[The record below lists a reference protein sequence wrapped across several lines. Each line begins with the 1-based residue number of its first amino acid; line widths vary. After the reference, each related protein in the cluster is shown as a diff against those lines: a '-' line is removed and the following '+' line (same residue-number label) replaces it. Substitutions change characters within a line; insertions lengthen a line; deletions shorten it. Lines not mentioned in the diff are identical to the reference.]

1 METMKFLIHG
11 ACGRMGRVVQR
22 VIREKLPDTD
32 LILVDPMAKEDDVYT
47 AISDY
52 KGKADCIID
61 FSHHSAA
68 PALTAW
74 AMAHKVP
81 LVIATTGQ
89 TEEELACIR
98 RASEQVPVL
107 LASNFSLGIVVLT
120 VLAKQA
126 AKAFPEA
133 DIEIVETHHNRKLD
147 VPSGTALTLAKAVQ
161 SVRPG
166 SRLVIGRHENGKR
179 EPADIGVHSLR
190 MGNIVGVHEIH
201 ICTDTQTL
209 TLRHE
214 AHDRALFAE
223 GALTAAQWVVTME
236 PGLYDMQSILNGILQ

>member
-1 METMKFLIHG
+1 MKVILNG
-11 ACGRMGRVVQR
+11 ACGRMGRVFQR
-22 VIREKLPDTD
+22 VFREKCPDDSLIPVDVMGEEGETYRNLTD
-32 LILVDPMAKEDDVYT
+32 YDGP
-47 AISDY
+47 
-52 KGKADCIID
+52 ADCVVD
-61 FSHHSAA
+61 FSHHSLT
-68 PALTAW
+68 PALTAY
-74 AMAHKVP
+74 AAARKLP

-89 TEEELACIR
+89 TPEELAAIR
-98 RASEQVPVL
+98 EAAQTVPVL

-120 VLAKQA
+120 ALARQA
-126 AKAFPEA
+126 AKAFPDA
-133 DIEIVETHHNRKLD
+133 DIEIVEAHHNRKLD

-179 EPADIGVHSLR
+179 DPADIGVHSLR

-223 GALTAAQWVVTME
+223 GALTAARWILTKE
-236 PGLYDMQSILNGILQ
+236 PGLYQMEQVLEDLTR

>member
-1 METMKFLIHG
+1 MKIIING
-11 ACGRMGRVVQR
+11 ACGRMGQVVQR
-22 VIREKLPDTD
+22 VFREKLPDAD
-32 LILVDPMAKEDDVYT
+32 LIPVDT
-47 AISDY
+47 LRDY
-52 KGKADCIID
+52 DGPADCIVD
-61 FSHHSAA
+61 FSHHSLTLG
-68 PALTAW
+68 LTAY
-74 AMAHKVP
+74 AAARKLP

-89 TEEELACIR
+89 TEEELAAIR
-98 RASEQVPVL
+98 EAAKAVPVL
-107 LASNFSLGIVVLT
+107 FASNFSLGIVVLT
-120 VLAKQA
+120 ALARQA
-126 AKAFPEA
+126 AKAFPDA
-133 DIEIVETHHNRKLD
+133 DIEIVEAHHNRKLD
-147 VPSGTALTLAKAVQ
+147 VPSGTALTLAHAVQ

-179 EPADIGVHSLR
+179 DPADIGIHALR
-190 MGNIVGVHEIH
+190 MGNVVGVHEIH

>member
-1 METMKFLIHG
+1 MKVILNG
-11 ACGRMGRVVQR
+11 ANGRMGKVFRRVF
-22 VIREKLPDTD
+22 REKLPDDT
-32 LILVDPMAKEDDVYT
+32 LIPVDAMGEEGEVYR
-47 AISDY
+47 ALADY
-52 KGKADCIID
+52 DGPADCIVD

-68 PALTAW
+68 PALTAY
-74 AMAHKVP
+74 AAARLLP
-81 LVIATTGQ
+81 LVIATTGHS
-89 TEEELACIR
+89 EAELAAIR
-98 RASEQVPVL
+98 GAAETVPVL

-120 VLAKQA
+120 ALAKQA

-179 EPADIGVHSLR
+179 DPGDIGVHALR
-190 MGNIVGVHEIH
+190 MGNIVGIHEIH

-223 GALTAAQWVVTME
+223 GALTAAQWILRKA
-236 PGLYDMQSILNGILQ
+236 PGLYGMEQVLNDLIR

>member
-1 METMKFLIHG
+1 MKYIIHG

-22 VIREKLPDTD
+22 VFREKLPDAD
-32 LILVDPMAKEDDVYT
+32 LICVDPMARDGEAYV
-47 AISDY
+47 ALADY
-52 KGKADCIID
+52 DGPADCIVD
-61 FSHHSAA
+61 FSHHSLT
-68 PALTAW
+68 PALTSYA
-74 AMAHKVP
+74 AARRLP

-89 TEEELACIR
+89 TPEELAAIR
-98 RASEQVPVL
+98 EAAKTVPVL
-107 LASNFSLGIVVLT
+107 FASNFSLGIVVLT
-120 VLAKQA
+120 ALAKQA

-133 DIEIVETHHNRKLD
+133 DIEIVEAHHNRKLD
-147 VPSGTALTLAKAVQ
+147 VPSGTALTLAQAVQ

-166 SRLVIGRHENGKR
+166 SRLVIGRHENGR
-179 EPADIGVHSLR
+179 RDPADIGVHSLR
-190 MGNIVGVHEIH
+190 MGNVVGVHEIH

>member
-1 METMKFLIHG
+1 MKIILNG
-11 ACGRMGRVVQR
+11 ANGRMGQVFRRVFKQ
-22 VIREKLPDTD
+22 KCPDDT
-32 LILVDPMAKEDDVYT
+32 LIPVDALGKAGEVYT
-47 AISDY
+47 ALTDY
-52 KGKADCIID
+52 DGPADCVVD
-61 FSHHSAA
+61 FSHHSQTQ
-68 PALTAW
+68 ALTAY
-74 AMAHKVP
+74 AAARGLP

-89 TEEELACIR
+89 THEELAAIQ
-98 RASEQVPVL
+98 AAAKTVPVL
-107 LASNFSLGIVVLT
+107 LASNFSLGVVVLCA
-120 VLAKQA
+120 LARQA
-126 AKAFPEA
+126 AKAFPDA

-179 EPADIGVHSLR
+179 QPADIGVHALR
-190 MGNIVGVHEIH
+190 MGNVVGVHEIH

-223 GALTAAQWVVTME
+223 GALTAAQWLMSKE
-236 PGLYDMQSILNGILQ
+236 PGLYDMEQVLEDLTR

>member
-1 METMKFLIHG
+1 MKVILNG
-11 ACGRMGRVVQR
+11 ACGRMGRVFQR
-22 VIREKLPDTD
+22 VFREKCPDDSLIPVDVMGEEGETYRNLTD
-32 LILVDPMAKEDDVYT
+32 YDGP
-47 AISDY
+47 
-52 KGKADCIID
+52 ADCVVD
-61 FSHHSAA
+61 FSHHSLT
-68 PALTAW
+68 PALTAY
-74 AMAHKVP
+74 AAARKLP

-89 TEEELACIR
+89 TPEELAAIR
-98 RASEQVPVL
+98 EAAQTVPVL

-120 VLAKQA
+120 ALARQA

-133 DIEIVETHHNRKLD
+133 DIEIVEAHHNRKLD

-179 EPADIGVHSLR
+179 DPADIGVHALR

-223 GALTAAQWVVTME
+223 GALTAARWILTKE
-236 PGLYDMQSILNGILQ
+236 PGLYQMEQVLNDLIR

>member
-1 METMKFLIHG
+1 
-11 ACGRMGRVVQR
+11 MGRVFWR
-22 VIREKLPDTD
+22 VFKDKFPDDD
-32 LILVDPMAKEDDVYT
+32 LIPVDPMAKNEEAYL
-47 AISDY
+47 ALADY
-52 KGKADCIID
+52 DGPADCVVD
-61 FSHHSAA
+61 FSHHSLT
-68 PALTAW
+68 PALTAF
-74 AMAHKVP
+74 AATRKLP

-89 TEEELACIR
+89 TPEELAAIR
-98 RASEQVPVL
+98 EAAQTVPVL

-120 VLAKQA
+120 ALARQA

-133 DIEIVETHHNRKLD
+133 DIEIVEAHHNRKLD

-179 EPADIGVHSLR
+179 DPADIGVHSLR
-190 MGNIVGVHEIH
+190 MGNVVGVHEIH

-214 AHDRALFAE
+214 AQDRALFAE
-223 GALTAAQWVVTME
+223 GALTAAEWILTKA
-236 PGLYDMQSILNGILQ
+236 PGLYDMEQVLEDLVQ

>member
-1 METMKFLIHG
+1 MKIILNG
-11 ACGRMGRVVQR
+11 ACGRMGRVFWR
-22 VIREKLPDTD
+22 VFKDKFPDDD
-32 LILVDPMAKEDDVYT
+32 LIPVDPMAKNEEAYT
-47 AISDY
+47 ALADY
-52 KGKADCIID
+52 DGPADCVVD
-61 FSHHSAA
+61 FSHHSLT
-68 PALTAW
+68 PALTAF
-74 AMAHKVP
+74 AAARRLP

-89 TEEELACIR
+89 TPEELEAILE
-98 RASEQVPVL
+98 AAKTVPVL

-120 VLAKQA
+120 SLARQA

-133 DIEIVETHHNRKLD
+133 DIEIVEAHHNRKLD

-179 EPADIGVHSLR
+179 DPADIGVHSLR
-190 MGNIVGVHEIH
+190 MGNVVGVHEIH

-214 AHDRALFAE
+214 AQDRALFAE
-223 GALTAAQWVVTME
+223 GALTAAEWILSKQ
-236 PGLYDMQSILNGILQ
+236 PGLYDMEQVLEDLVQ

>member
-1 METMKFLIHG
+1 MKIILNG
-11 ACGRMGRVVQR
+11 ACGRMGRVFWR
-22 VIREKLPDTD
+22 VFKDKFPDDD
-32 LILVDPMAKEDDVYT
+32 LIPVDPMAKNEEAYT
-47 AISDY
+47 ALADY
-52 KGKADCIID
+52 DGPADCVVD
-61 FSHHSAA
+61 FSHHSLT
-68 PALTAW
+68 PALTAF
-74 AMAHKVP
+74 AAARRLP

-89 TEEELACIR
+89 TPEELAEIR
-98 RASEQVPVL
+98 EAAKTVPVL

-120 VLAKQA
+120 SLARQA

-133 DIEIVETHHNRKLD
+133 DIEIVEAHHNRKLD

-179 EPADIGVHSLR
+179 DPADIGVHSLR
-190 MGNIVGVHEIH
+190 MGNVVGVHEIH

-214 AHDRALFAE
+214 AQDRALFAE
-223 GALTAAQWVVTME
+223 GALTAAEWILTKT
-236 PGLYDMQSILNGILQ
+236 PGLYDMEQVLEDLVQ

>member
-1 METMKFLIHG
+1 MRYILHG

-22 VIREKLPDTD
+22 VFREKLPDAE
-32 LILVDPMAKEDDVYT
+32 LIPVDPMARDGEAYT
-47 AISDY
+47 ALSEY
-52 KGKADCIID
+52 NGPADCVID
-61 FSHHSAA
+61 FSHHSLTES
-68 PALTAW
+68 LTAYVV
-74 AMAHKVP
+74 ARKLP

-89 TEEELACIR
+89 TEPELAAIEK
-98 RASEQVPVL
+98 AAKTVPVL

-120 VLAKQA
+120 ALAKQA

-133 DIEIVETHHNRKLD
+133 DIEILEIHHNRKLD
-147 VPSGTALTLAKAVQ
+147 VPSGTALTLAHAVQ

-179 EPADIGVHSLR
+179 DPADIGIHSLR
-190 MGNIVGVHEIH
+190 MGNIPGVHEIH
-201 ICTDTQTL
+201 ICTDVQTL

-214 AHDRALFAE
+214 AHDRAVFAE

-236 PGLYDMQSILNGILQ
+236 PGLYDMQSILNGMLR

>member
-1 METMKFLIHG
+1 MKAILNG
-11 ACGRMGRVVQR
+11 ANGRMGRVFRR
-22 VIREKLPDTD
+22 VFREKYPDDT
-32 LILVDPMAKEDDVYT
+32 LIPVDIMGEAGESYKNL
-47 AISDY
+47 ADY
-52 KGKADCIID
+52 DGPADCIID
-61 FSHHSAA
+61 FSHHSQT
-68 PALTAW
+68 PALTAY
-74 AMAHKVP
+74 AVARRLP

-89 TEEELACIR
+89 TEAELAAIR
-98 RASEQVPVL
+98 DAARTVPVL

-120 VLAKQA
+120 ALARQA

-133 DIEIVETHHNRKLD
+133 DIEIVEIHHNRKLD
-147 VPSGTALTLAKAVQ
+147 VPSGTALTLAQAIQ

-179 EPADIGVHSLR
+179 APADIGVHSLR
-190 MGNIVGVHEIH
+190 MGNVVGVHEIH

-223 GALTAAQWVVTME
+223 GALTAAQWVETMT
-236 PGLYDMQSILNGILQ
+236 PGLYDMQQFLAQYFSIT

>member
-1 METMKFLIHG
+1 MRYILQG

-22 VIREKLPDTD
+22 VFREKLPDAE
-32 LILVDPMAKEDDVYT
+32 LIPVDPMARDGEAYPSLAEYD
-47 AISDY
+47 
-52 KGKADCIID
+52 GPADCIID
-61 FSHHSAA
+61 FSHHSLTLS
-68 PALTAW
+68 LTAY
-74 AMAHKVP
+74 AAARKLP

-89 TEEELACIR
+89 TEEELSAIEK
-98 RASEQVPVL
+98 AAKTVPVL

-120 VLAKQA
+120 ALAKQA
-126 AKAFPEA
+126 AKALPDA
-133 DIEIVETHHNRKLD
+133 DVEIVEIHHNRKLD
-147 VPSGTALTLAKAVQ
+147 VPSGTALTLARAVQ

-179 EPADIGVHSLR
+179 DPADIGVHSLR
-190 MGNIVGVHEIH
+190 MGNIPGVHEIH

-223 GALTAAQWVVTME
+223 GALTAAQWVTTME
-236 PGLYDMQSILNGILQ
+236 PGLYDMQSILSGILQ

>member
-1 METMKFLIHG
+1 MKFLIHG

-120 VLAKQA
+120 ALAKQA

-223 GALTAAQWVVTME
+223 GALTAA
-236 PGLYDMQSILNGILQ
+236 

>member
-1 METMKFLIHG
+1 MKYLIHG
-11 ACGRMGRVVQR
+11 ACGRMGRVMQR
-22 VIREKLPDTD
+22 VIREKDPDAD
-32 LILVDPMAKEDDVYT
+32 LIPVDPMAKDEDVYH
-47 AISDY
+47 ALADY
-52 KGKADCIID
+52 AGPADCIID
-61 FSHHSAA
+61 FSHHTAA
-68 PALTAW
+68 PALTAY
-74 AMAHKVP
+74 AASRKLP

-89 TEEELACIR
+89 TPEELACIED
-98 RASEQVPVL
+98 AAKTVPVL

-120 VLAKQA
+120 SLARQA
-126 AKAFPEA
+126 AKAFPDA
-133 DIEIVETHHNRKLD
+133 DVEIVEIHHNRKLD

-179 EPADIGVHSLR
+179 DPAEIDFHSLR

-201 ICTDTQTL
+201 VCTDTQTL

-223 GALTAAQWVVTME
+223 GALTAAKWIRTKA
-236 PGLYDMQSILNGILQ
+236 PGLYGMEQVLEDLTR

>member
-1 METMKFLIHG
+1 MKVILNG
-11 ACGRMGRVVQR
+11 ACGRMGRVFQR
-22 VIREKLPDTD
+22 VFREKCPDDSLIPVDVMGEEGETYRNLTD
-32 LILVDPMAKEDDVYT
+32 YDGP
-47 AISDY
+47 
-52 KGKADCIID
+52 ADCVVD
-61 FSHHSAA
+61 FSHHSLT
-68 PALTAW
+68 PALTAY
-74 AMAHKVP
+74 AAARKLP

-89 TEEELACIR
+89 TPEELAAIR
-98 RASEQVPVL
+98 EAAQTVPVL

-120 VLAKQA
+120 VLARQA
-126 AKAFPEA
+126 AKAFPDA
-133 DIEIVETHHNRKLD
+133 DIEIVEAHHNRKLD

-166 SRLVIGRHENGKR
+166 SRLVVGRHENGKR
-179 EPADIGVHSLR
+179 DPADIGVHSLR

-223 GALTAAQWVVTME
+223 GALTAARWILTKE
-236 PGLYDMQSILNGILQ
+236 PGLYQMEQVLNDLIR

>member
-1 METMKFLIHG
+1 MKIIING
-11 ACGRMGRVVQR
+11 ACGRMGQMVRRVF
-22 VIREKLPDTD
+22 REKLPDAD
-32 LILVDPMAKEDDVYT
+32 LIPVDPMAKDGEAYK
-47 AISDY
+47 ALADY
-52 KGKADCIID
+52 NGPADCIVD
-61 FSHHSAA
+61 FSHHSLT
-68 PALTAW
+68 PALTAY
-74 AMAHKVP
+74 AAARRLP

-89 TEEELACIR
+89 SEEELACIQG
-98 RASEQVPVL
+98 AAKSVPVL
-107 LASNFSLGIVVLT
+107 FASNFSLGIVVLT
-120 VLAKQA
+120 ALAKQA

-133 DIEIVETHHNRKLD
+133 DIEIVEAHHNRKLD
-147 VPSGTALTLAKAVQ
+147 VPSGTALTLAQAVQ

-179 EPADIGVHSLR
+179 DPADIGVHSLR
-190 MGNIVGVHEIH
+190 MGNVVGVHEIH